1 MDHRTPN
8 TLLLTML
15 SNKMRFK
22 NLSGFLA
29 SVWDSPET
37 PRRILNF
44 ADFIDSSALNQQAA
58 W

>member
-8 TLLLTML
+8 TLLLTRL
-15 SNKMRFK
+15 SNKMGFK
-22 NLSGFLA
+22 NLSRFLA

-37 PRRILNF
+37 PQRILNF